1 MKTRKIAIR
10 KAGPVRLTNNVCI
23 NYGGAVV

>member
-23 NYGGAVV
+23 NYGGSVA